1 MQHAHFFRECTLAVL
16 ALLLA
21 ATAPLVAQE
30 QHPLQKTSTLGKPIF
45 PKLEYVNLNAEL
57 GFTSEMLRGFGARVD
72 DARRSAD
79 ADALAAQAVLLAFAE
94 ELAGRQAA
102 TVTSV
107 MLLGEAVRIAEEQQ
121 NREAARAIAAAATRI
136 PGSEPV
142 VARMNAALALFAQNR
157 GDGSF
162 IGHVRFENKC
172 DRILDAYVDG
182 KYVGFL
188 YDGEQA
194 SFSTG
199 NGTTVARVVDAFG
212 NTVSTVIYV
221 KPDETF
227 TWTIEP

>member
-1 MQHAHFFRECTLAVL
+1 MKQIPHMPMRAWLSALAVL
-16 ALLLA
+16 LL
-21 ATAPLVAQE
+21 TAPLAAQE
-30 QHPLQKTSTLGKPIF
+30 QHALAKTSTLGTPTF
-45 PKLEYVNLNAEL
+45 PKLEYVNLNTEL
-57 GFTSEMLRGFGARVD
+57 GFTGDILRGFGARVD

-94 ELAGRQAA
+94 ELAGRRAA

-107 MLLGEAVRIAEEQQ
+107 AVLDEAVRIAEEQQ
-121 NREAARAIAAAATRI
+121 NRDAARAIAAAATRI
-136 PGSEPV
+136 PGSEKV
-142 VARMNAALALFAQNR
+142 VERLNASLSMFAMNR

-188 YDGEQA
+188 YDGESAQ
-194 SFSTG
+194 FSTG

-227 TWTIEP
+227 TWTIAP